1 MQQKIHQ
8 FLACAEIIEYWKT
21 KDHSNQKSKSSYVNK
36 SMINLKKMYGH
47 GPNTHH
53 EIGKA
58 LQCIQMLKA
67 Y

>member
-1 MQQKIHQ
+1 
-8 FLACAEIIEYWKT
+8 
-21 KDHSNQKSKSSYVNK
+21 
-36 SMINLKKMYGH
+36 MINLKKMYGH

-67 Y
+67 N